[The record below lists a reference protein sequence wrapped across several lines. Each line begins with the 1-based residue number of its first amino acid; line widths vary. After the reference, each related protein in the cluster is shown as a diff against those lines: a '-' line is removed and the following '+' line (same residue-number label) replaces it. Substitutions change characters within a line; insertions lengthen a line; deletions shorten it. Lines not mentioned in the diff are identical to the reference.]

1 MCWPVVTR
9 SSRRGCGG
17 GGGESM
23 AAEALSLRWPQHFG
37 IKIEA
42 VLTTW
47 SGKPCI
53 MSDHMPIGN
62 LSEEEVRCIQ
72 EMRQR
77 KARDNF
83 VRVPFPQH
91 SVPAEADVVRL
102 SGVTILQLSICVQG
116 STIA

>member
-1 MCWPVVTR
+1 
-9 SSRRGCGG
+9 
-17 GGGESM
+17 M

-53 MSDHMPIGN
+53 MSDHMPIGK